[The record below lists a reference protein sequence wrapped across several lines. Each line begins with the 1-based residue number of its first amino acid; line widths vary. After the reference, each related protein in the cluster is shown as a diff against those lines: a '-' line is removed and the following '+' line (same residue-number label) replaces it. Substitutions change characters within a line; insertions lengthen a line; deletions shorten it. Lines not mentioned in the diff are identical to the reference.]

1 VTAMILHHFT
11 GLYYLENGGTIL
23 KEGLVPKAGV
33 HTAPPFNVVWLTSA
47 TEPNWSARPDS
58 YECRIKLAIPSH
70 DRRLVKWDKWM
81 RKNHPNILEWLTN
94 GCDCGFDHGPSI
106 TTIYW
111 HRAFHL
117 FPSSRICRR
126 QGARGVHEHRE
137 IEVRA

>member
-1 VTAMILHHFT
+1 MILHHFT

-81 RKNHPNILEWLTN
+81 RKNQPNILEWLTH

-106 TTIYW
+106 TTIYCYFGTVPLIYF
-111 HRAFHL
+111 RAVEYADAKE
-117 FPSSRICRR
+117 C
-126 QGARGVHEHRE
+126 GVHEHRE
-137 IEVRA
+137 IWVRA